1 MKDIISKEHILK
13 HSIDTVWSAI
23 TKQEEISTWFIEA
36 DFKAEPGYK
45 YTFTAPE
52 EQNCTQITGEIK
64 KANPYTLIYT
74 WVVAGTDTETTVKWE
89 LEKTE
94 EGTKVYL
101 EHSGI
106 SNYPGETAVNMFNS
120 FNGGWDNCIS
130 ELSGYLKKSVHAG

>member
-1 MKDIISKEHILK
+1 MKDTISKEHILK

>member
-1 MKDIISKEHILK
+1 MKDVIRKEHILN
-13 HSIDTVWSAI
+13 HSIDNVWNAI
-23 TKQEEISTWFIEA
+23 TKQEQISNWFIEA

-52 EQNCTQITGEIK
+52 EQNCSQITGEVK

-74 WVVAGTDTETTVKWE
+74 WIVAETNIETTVKWE

-94 EGTKVYL
+94 EGTKLLL

-106 SNYPGETAVNMFNS
+106 SNYLGENAVTMFTS
-120 FNGGWDNCIS
+120 FNGGWDNYIS
-130 ELSGYLKKSVHAG
+130 GLSKYLKQDVHAR